1 MKKISSFILFLVL
14 SFNSASSANELKE
27 FEIGGFSLGESLLDY
42 FDKSDIKNELKSEY
56 TYFYKENKYAVL
68 GVGDGVDYNLSM
80 KFENYDELALTVRP
94 DDKKFIIY
102 SVSGDI
108 FCKDN
113 IKKCLSQQKEIVSE
127 LEDFL
132 GLEFESWE
140 KPHSVDPSGKSMVYG
155 YNITYADGSDI
166 AVDVYQWSDKMK
178 QENNFPDTLQVSIS
192 TKEFSNFL
200 MYEAYN

>member
-1 MKKISSFILFLVL
+1 MKKISSYILFLFL
-14 SFNSASSANELKE
+14 SFISASSANEPKE
-27 FEIGGFSLGESLLDY
+27 FEIGGFSIGESLLDY
-42 FDKSDIKNELKSEY
+42 FDKSNINNELKSEY

-80 KFENYDELALTVRP
+80 KFENYDELGLTVKP

>member
-1 MKKISSFILFLVL
+1 MKKISSYILFLVL

-27 FEIGGFSLGESLLDY
+27 FEIAGFSLGESLLDY

-56 TYFYKENKYAVL
+56 TYFYKDNKYAVL

-132 GLEFESWE
+132 GSEFESWE

-155 YNITYADGSDI
+155 NNITYADGSDI

>member
-1 MKKISSFILFLVL
+1 MKKISSYILFLVL

-42 FDKSDIKNELKSEY
+42 FDKSDINNELKSEY

-127 LEDFL
+127 LEDFFS
-132 GLEFESWE
+132 LEFESWE

>member
-1 MKKISSFILFLVL
+1 MKKISSYILFLVL

-27 FEIGGFSLGESLLDY
+27 FEIAGFSLGESLLDY

-56 TYFYKENKYAVL
+56 TYFYKDNKYAVL

-108 FCKDN
+108 FCKDD

-132 GLEFESWE
+132 GSEFESWE

-155 YNITYADGSDI
+155 NNITYADGSDI

-178 QENNFPDTLQVSIS
+178 QENNFPDTLQVSMS

>member
-1 MKKISSFILFLVL
+1 MKKISSYILFLVI
-14 SFNSASSANELKE
+14 SFNSASNANELKE
-27 FEIGGFSLGESLLDY
+27 FEIAGFSLGESLLDY

-56 TYFYKENKYAVL
+56 TYFYKDNKYAVL

-80 KFENYDELALTVRP
+80 KFENYDELALTVKP

-108 FCKDN
+108 FCKDD

>member
-1 MKKISSFILFLVL
+1 MKKISSYILFLVL

-27 FEIGGFSLGESLLDY
+27 FEIAGFSLGESLLDY

-56 TYFYKENKYAVL
+56 TYFYKDNKYAVL

-80 KFENYDELALTVRP
+80 KFENYDELALTVKP

-108 FCKDN
+108 FCKDD

-132 GLEFESWE
+132 GSEFESWE

-155 YNITYADGSDI
+155 NNITYADGSDI

-178 QENNFPDTLQVSIS
+178 QENNFPDTLQVSMS

>member
-1 MKKISSFILFLVL
+1 MKKISSYILFLVI
-14 SFNSASSANELKE
+14 SFNLASNANELKE

-200 MYEAYN
+200 MYDAYN

>member
-1 MKKISSFILFLVL
+1 MKKISSYILFLVL

-132 GLEFESWE
+132 SLEFESWE

>member
-1 MKKISSFILFLVL
+1 MKKISSYILFLVL

-27 FEIGGFSLGESLLDY
+27 FEIAGFSLGESLLDY

-56 TYFYKENKYAVL
+56 TYFYKDNKYAVL

-80 KFENYDELALTVRP
+80 KFENYDELALTVKP

-108 FCKDN
+108 FCKDD
-113 IKKCLSQQKEIVSE
+113 IKKCLSQQKEIISE

-132 GLEFESWE
+132 GSEFESWK

-155 YNITYADGSDI
+155 NNITYDDGSDI
-166 AVDVYQWSDKMK
+166 AVDVYQWSEKMK
-178 QENNFPDTLQVSIS
+178 QENNFPDTLQVSMS

>member
-1 MKKISSFILFLVL
+1 MKKISSYILFLVL
-14 SFNSASSANELKE
+14 SFNSTSSANELKE

-42 FDKSDIKNELKSEY
+42 FDKSDINNELKSEY
-56 TYFYKENKYAVL
+56 TYFYKKNKYAVL

-178 QENNFPDTLQVSIS
+178 QENNFPDTLQVSMS

>member
-1 MKKISSFILFLVL
+1 MKKISSYILFLVL

-27 FEIGGFSLGESLLDY
+27 FEIAGFSLGESLLDY

-56 TYFYKENKYAVL
+56 TYFYKDNKYAVL

-132 GLEFESWE
+132 GSEFESWE

-155 YNITYADGSDI
+155 NNITYADGSDI
-166 AVDVYQWSDKMK
+166 AVDVYQWSEKMK
-178 QENNFPDTLQVSIS
+178 QENNFPDTLQVSMS

>member
-1 MKKISSFILFLVL
+1 MKKISSYILFLVL

-27 FEIGGFSLGESLLDY
+27 FEIAGFSLGESLLDY

-56 TYFYKENKYAVL
+56 TYFYKDNKYAVL

-80 KFENYDELALTVRP
+80 KIENYDELALTVRP

-102 SVSGDI
+102 SVRGDI

-113 IKKCLSQQKEIVSE
+113 IKKCLSQQKEIVSAF
-127 LEDFL
+127 EDFL
-132 GLEFESWE
+132 GSEFESWE

-155 YNITYADGSDI
+155 NNITYADGSDI

-178 QENNFPDTLQVSIS
+178 QENNFPDTLQESMS

>member
-1 MKKISSFILFLVL
+1 MKKISSYILFLVL

-42 FDKSDIKNELKSEY
+42 FDKSDINNELKSEY

-132 GLEFESWE
+132 SLEFESWE

>member
-1 MKKISSFILFLVL
+1 MKKISSYILFLVL

-27 FEIGGFSLGESLLDY
+27 FEIAGFSLGESLLDY

-56 TYFYKENKYAVL
+56 TYFYKDNKYAVL

-132 GLEFESWE
+132 GSEFESWE

-155 YNITYADGSDI
+155 NNITYADGSDI

-178 QENNFPDTLQVSIS
+178 QENNFPDTLQVSMS

-200 MYEAYN
+200 MHEAYN

>member
-1 MKKISSFILFLVL
+1 MKKISSYILFLVL

-42 FDKSDIKNELKSEY
+42 FDKSDINNELKSEY

>member
-1 MKKISSFILFLVL
+1 MKKISSYILFLVL

-27 FEIGGFSLGESLLDY
+27 FEIAGFSLGESLLDY

-56 TYFYKENKYAVL
+56 TYFYKDNKYAVL

-132 GLEFESWE
+132 GSEFESWE
-140 KPHSVDPSGKSMVYG
+140 KPHSVDASGKSMVYG
-155 YNITYADGSDI
+155 NNITYADGSDI

-178 QENNFPDTLQVSIS
+178 QENNFPDTLQVSMS